1 MKVAVAGQMHC
12 GSSMLLPVT
21 GKRPNPFAQV
31 SNHELLVTLD
41 TPGER

>member
-1 MKVAVAGQMHC
+1 MKVAVAGRMHC
-12 GSSMLLPVT
+12 GSSMPLPVT

-41 TPGER
+41 TPGEC

>member
-21 GKRPNPFAQV
+21 GKRPNPFAQM
-31 SNHELLVTLD
+31 SKHELLVTLD

>member
-1 MKVAVAGQMHC
+1 MKVAVAGRMHR

-21 GKRPNPFAQV
+21 GQRPNPFAEV